1 MEPVTTARAEFDES
15 GKPTKHVYVID
26 DDPQV
31 RHRAN
36 ALGKL
41 KCKSIAEVMR
51 IARDAG
57 IVV

>member
-26 DDPQV
+26 DDPQL

-41 KCKSIAEVMR
+41 K
-51 IARDAG
+51 
-57 IVV
+57 

>member
-1 MEPVTTARAEFDES
+1 MALSFIDFDSFAGGVIMEPVTTARAEFDES

-26 DDPQV
+26 DDPQL

-41 KCKSIAEVMR
+41 K
-51 IARDAG
+51 
-57 IVV
+57 